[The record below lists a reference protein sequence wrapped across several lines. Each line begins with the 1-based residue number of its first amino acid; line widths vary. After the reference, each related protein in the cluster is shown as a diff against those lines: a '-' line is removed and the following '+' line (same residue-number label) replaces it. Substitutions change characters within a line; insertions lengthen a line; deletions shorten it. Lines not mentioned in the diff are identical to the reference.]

1 MQALLR
7 QEGESRVP
15 QRTYPHFA
23 RSRCHH
29 SALRSKATSR
39 LSTISR
45 EIFENFQVRD
55 QGFKRG

>member
-15 QRTYPHFA
+15 QRTHPHLA

-29 SALRSKATSR
+29 SALRSEATSR
-39 LSTISR
+39 LSALTR
-45 EIFENFQVRD
+45 EIFENF
-55 QGFKRG
+55 

>member
-15 QRTYPHFA
+15 QRTYPHLA

-39 LSTISR
+39 LSAISR
-45 EIFENFQVRD
+45 EIFENF
-55 QGFKRG
+55 